1 MSDSRD
7 AAPIDLAHEAD
18 FPVGTLKV
26 SPSTR
31 EVVNADGTS
40 EILEPRIMQVLVA
53 LARRRGQ
60 ILSRDDL
67 IRDCWNGRIVGEDA
81 LNRCIARVRRL
92 AEAGGG
98 FTVETVPRVGYR
110 LREAAVAGAISSP
123 VSPRPRPRLAL
134 AAALAAVVILAGIAI
149 AVWLTRPA
157 APIGPAAAPRI
168 AVVPFDALGSQEDL
182 RVFGDGVSEQ
192 ILGVLGDNQVQSVS
206 RFASVAL
213 RGPDRDAAAGDLGA
227 QFIVD
232 GTVAHGDAGLHV
244 TVHLDHV
251 ATHVTLWTASFDQA
265 SADPPTLQAQVAAKI
280 VDVVK
285 AALAGIGWQ
294 GGAIGD
300 VALSDYISAMDHVRM
315 IPARQHMAQALELFH
330 AVVANA
336 PNFSLGHSG
345 VAMSSIFLAGGASP
359 QEARTLLSDARS
371 ATARALAL
379 DPHNGEVYL
388 ALALMVPSRHWAE
401 REALFRKGLSVE
413 PDNAALSNYL
423 GTYYAQEGR
432 VAESLPLKQRS
443 LMLDPL
449 SPVKTASL
457 AYAFASAGQCA
468 DATAAIDRAAKLWPA
483 QPLIWV
489 DSVYILGNCG
499 REGDVPALFAK
510 PSPPSLDLESGF
522 FDAWRAYLNALAT
535 QTAGARAHAIRTV
548 LAARRSGLSGGA
560 AIEMLAQLGDV
571 DAAFAAADA
580 LYPANPKP
588 NELLY
593 TDLLFARTTASMR
606 RDGRFMPL
614 MQRLGLTALWT
625 KSGRWPDFCSEPG
638 LPYDCAAAVRAR

>member
-1 MSDSRD
+1 MSNSRD

-18 FPVGTLKV
+18 FQVGNLKV

-31 EVVNADGTS
+31 EVVNANGTS

-60 ILSRDDL
+60 MLSRDDL

-81 LNRCIARVRRL
+81 LNRCIARLRRL

-98 FTVETVPRVGYR
+98 FTLETVPRVGYR
-110 LREAAVAGAISSP
+110 LREAEPAGAESP
-123 VSPRPRPRLAL
+123 PPPALRPHRRLIF
-134 AAALAAVVILAGIAI
+134 AAALAVAVILCGGAI
-149 AVWLTRPA
+149 ALWLTRPA
-157 APIGPAAAPRI
+157 APTGPAASPRI

-206 RFASVAL
+206 RFASAAL
-213 RGPDRDAAAGDLGA
+213 RGPNRDAAAGDLGA

-265 SADPPTLQAQVAAKI
+265 SADPTTLQAQVAAKI

-285 AALAGIGWQ
+285 AALA
-294 GGAIGD
+294 AIGAPGGPIND
-300 VALSDYISAMDHVRM
+300 VALSDYIRAMDHVRM
-315 IPARQHMAQALELFH
+315 IPARQHVAQAVDLFH

-345 VAMSSIFLAGGASP
+345 VAMSSIFIAGDAGP
-359 QEARTLLSDARS
+359 QEARTLLADARS
-371 ATARALAL
+371 AVARALAL

-388 ALALMVPSRHWAE
+388 ALGLMVPSRHWAE

-423 GTYYAQEGR
+423 GSLDEQEGH
-432 VAESLPLKQRS
+432 V
-443 LMLDPL
+443 
-449 SPVKTASL
+449 ASL
-457 AYAFASAGQCA
+457 FRSSSAG
-468 DATAAIDRAAKLWPA
+468 
-483 QPLIWV
+483 
-489 DSVYILGNCG
+489 
-499 REGDVPALFAK
+499 
-510 PSPPSLDLESGF
+510 
-522 FDAWRAYLNALAT
+522 
-535 QTAGARAHAIRTV
+535 
-548 LAARRSGLSGGA
+548 
-560 AIEMLAQLGDV
+560 
-571 DAAFAAADA
+571 
-580 LYPANPKP
+580 
-588 NELLY
+588 
-593 TDLLFARTTASMR
+593 
-606 RDGRFMPL
+606 
-614 MQRLGLTALWT
+614 
-625 KSGRWPDFCSEPG
+625 
-638 LPYDCAAAVRAR
+638 